1 MACHWACRKVNPY
14 QPTNDA
20 HSHHKNLLVLHKPIR
35 ILYGGFHARHYIYF
49 NTWFLSFGP
58 ACMMTVNKTWFTH
71 KQWMYTTDTDYC
83 RTVDP
88 SYVLACLS
96 EGAAGSSFL
105 VGTTLSC
112 SLCSGS
118 HDIQSG
124 SRDCS
129 RNFSLETALSKTAT
143 SEKPNIEPVQNEARM
158 R

>member
-1 MACHWACRKVNPY
+1 MLGIIYTSIH
-14 QPTNDA
+14 
-20 HSHHKNLLVLHKPIR
+20 
-35 ILYGGFHARHYIYF
+35 GF
-49 NTWFLSFGP
+49 FLSIQH
-58 ACMMTVNKTWFTH
+58 AWWLNKTWFTH
-71 KQWMYTTDTDYC
+71 RQWMYTTDTDYC
-83 RTVDP
+83 KTVDP

-143 SEKPNIEPVQNEARM
+143 SEKPNIEPAQNEARITVTPLWSEWGSYTCALNEGEKPNAGCLASHSDSWHPCLWI
-158 R
+158 